1 MNVSS
6 HVSGHSHDHGHGH
19 THDHD
24 HDHQDHAHHNHVD
37 GESCTQCGHD
47 HSHTN
52 VKMRQIFIGLVFLLN
67 SLLIEMWLD
76 DAALIAS
83 FSALIGALLLGLPI
97 IVTALKDLKR
107 GVLSTNELVGLA
119 VLASL
124 ASGSY
129 LEAGVVSFFM
139 LLGEI
144 IETRT
149 AEGARS
155 SIESLIRLTPT
166 KARKISQGIEQE
178 VAVRDLAVG
187 DVIRVRPGD
196 NVSADGVILT
206 GQGSI
211 NQANITG
218 ESLPVD
224 KKIGDEV
231 YAGTQNL
238 TGVLEIKVSRAGTDT
253 ALGRVHELIL
263 AAEKTKLPIMRIV
276 DQYMGFYTPLVLVIG
291 ALVWAFTSDLSRV
304 IAVFIVAC
312 PCAFVLATPTAMVA
326 ALSAAAR
333 LGILIKNVGDIELA
347 ARINAF
353 IFDKTG
359 TLTSGKLAVSRLNPM
374 GSATPADLLR
384 AAAIAEKYSNH
395 PTAKALAQLAR
406 EADLQLPDPED
417 FSETAGRGVKAKVDG
432 LPVLVGRAQWLKD
445 NGVKDEFESSVDLTE
460 TEGYSLVFVAQSGR
474 CIGWIGLQDQVRGEA
489 REALAELRAIGVR
502 RIAMVSGDR
511 TPVAKRV
518 AADIGCEEVMG
529 DCLPQNKV
537 EYVRAVKAKGYRVAV
552 VGDGVNDAPA
562 LAAGDL
568 GIAMGAAGSEVAI
581 HSATIA
587 LMNNDLRRLPFL
599 VKLSRQTRAVINQN
613 FLFGILFVIGGL
625 ALAAMKVINPIVAAM
640 MHVGGSLLVV
650 FNSFRLVRQGEEL
663 EPFQAPAAP
672 THLHGPQDH
681 DHHGHDHDHG
691 QGHGHGHDHAA
702 PASAPIT
709 FKPRAPRPA

>member
-1 MNVSS
+1 
-6 HVSGHSHDHGHGH
+6 
-19 THDHD
+19 
-24 HDHQDHAHHNHVD
+24 
-37 GESCTQCGHD
+37 
-47 HSHTN
+47 
-52 VKMRQIFIGLVFLLN
+52 MRQIFIGLVFLLN
-67 SLLIEMWLD
+67 SLLIEWWF
-76 DAALIAS
+76 S
-83 FSALIGALLLGLPI
+83 ESALLASLSALVGALLLGVPI
-97 IVTALKDLKR
+97 IITAFKDLRR

-166 KARKISQGIEQE
+166 KARRLKGGVEQE
-178 VAVRDLAVG
+178 VAVRELAIG

-196 NVSADGVILT
+196 NVAADGLIIT

-224 KKIGDEV
+224 KRTGDEV

-238 TGVLEIKVSRAGTDT
+238 TGVLEIKVSRAGQDT
-253 ALGRVHELIL
+253 TLGKVRELIL

-276 DQYMGFYTPLVLVIG
+276 DQSMGFYTPLVLVIG

-359 TLTSGKLAVSRLNPM
+359 TLTTGKLAVSRLNPLAET
-374 GSATPADLLR
+374 SPAELLR
-384 AAAIAEKYSNH
+384 VAAIAEKYSNH
-395 PTAKALAQLAR
+395 PTAKALSQLAQ
-406 EADLQLPDPED
+406 EAGVKVSDPLD
-417 FSETAGRGVKAKVDG
+417 FAETAGRGVRATVDG
-432 LPVLVGRAQWLKD
+432 EAVLVGRAQWLKD
-445 NGVKDEFESSVDLTE
+445 NGVTEDFGQSVDLNE
-460 TEGYSLVFVAQSGR
+460 TEGYSLVFVARSGK
-474 CIGWIGLQDQVRGEA
+474 CIGWVGLQDQTRAEA
-489 REALAELRAIGVR
+489 KEALQELKAIGVR
-502 RIAMVSGDR
+502 RLAMVSGDR

-518 AADIGCEEVMG
+518 ALEIGCEEVVG

-537 EYVRAVKAKGYRVAV
+537 EYVRAIKSKGYRVAV

-587 LMNNDLRRLPFL
+587 LMNSDLRRLPFL
-599 VKLSRQTRAVINQN
+599 IKLSRQTRAVINQN
-613 FLFGILFVIGGL
+613 FLFGVLFVIGGL
-625 ALAAMKVINPIVAAM
+625 ALAALKIINPIVAAL

-663 EPFQAPAAP
+663 EPFQPPAPLDA
-672 THLHGPQDH
+672 GS
-681 DHHGHDHDHG
+681 GHDHDHD
-691 QGHGHGHDHAA
+691 HPHGHDHSGHGHSHDHP
-702 PASAPIT
+702 PASAPIQ
-709 FKPRAPRPA
+709 FKPRAPKPA